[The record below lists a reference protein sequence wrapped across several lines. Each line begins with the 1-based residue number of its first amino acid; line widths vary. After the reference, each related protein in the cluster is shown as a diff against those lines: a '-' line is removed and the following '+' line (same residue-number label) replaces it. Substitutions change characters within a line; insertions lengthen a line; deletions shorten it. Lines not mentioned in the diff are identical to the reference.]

1 MYVGV
6 VGQGKF
12 YDHRTGSTQDVLL
25 QHFSYHKYFIHLK
38 SEFRQVIET
47 LKRYAF
53 KEIIKLVKRSKIRNL
68 ASMVEDWF
76 VENVLNLFFYRSSEA
91 NYWSATYRRF
101 SFCLFHDEALDHIL
115 TWRACLM

>member
-1 MYVGV
+1 MSWCTTFAGDNVGDEEARCRLGHLDVLPRDDEGVVVVGV
-6 VGQGKF
+6 GGQGKF
-12 YDHRTGSTQDVLL
+12 YDHWTGSTQDILL

-68 ASMVEDWF
+68 ASMVKYWF
-76 VENVLNLFFYRSSEA
+76 AQKCSGCCFL
-91 NYWSATYRRF
+91 
-101 SFCLFHDEALDHIL
+101 
-115 TWRACLM
+115 